1 MGEEGSFHYLLK
13 KKQVKPWTVDILS
26 LLILNK
32 YIFGTDHAA
41 KTHFVG
47 RPKKMN
53 EFDDDINIR
62 EQVFHNAIRE
72 YVIFLLLAILLVL
85 LSYIG
90 IRFFRKKADTDE
102 CYTGEDDVYVYKIS
116 LFLCTLTLAISFGAV
131 LLLPISII
139 SNEVLHLYPNS
150 YYVKWLN
157 SSLIHELWNQIFFLS
172 NLALFILMPFSYF
185 FTESEG
191 FSGSR
196 KGIMARLYETAV
208 VLVLL
213 GTVVFGIAWVAS
225 AFFDDDKSSQ
235 QTLFDVWHIYLP
247 YLYSCISF
255 LGVLVLLLCTPVG
268 FARMFTVMG
277 KLVVKPQFL
286 HDIDSDLYR
295 VTLTEED
302 LRRKIRHSNI
312 APSKIANGCASSDL
326 QKALEEVMKEKLVL
340 EKRKMASPLRRN
352 LGYPLVML
360 ILLAL
365 TAICVLMVSH
375 NIIQLLIGIKEL
387 PFGTKQIA
395 LGITSLSA
403 LGPAGAALEIVLIL
417 YLMCASVVGFYT
429 LPGFCHLKPKI
440 DDTTMV
446 LIIANCIVILVL
458 SSALPVLSR
467 TLGITNFDLLG
478 DFGSMEWLGNF
489 YIILLYNLVFAV
501 ATALCLVNKFSAT
514 IRQEI
519 IQRLKMVFQQDKR
532 SHSINYLNGSVGM
545 GTGSSSGVGLKDD

>member
-1 MGEEGSFHYLLK
+1 
-13 KKQVKPWTVDILS
+13 
-26 LLILNK
+26 
-32 YIFGTDHAA
+32 
-41 KTHFVG
+41 
-47 RPKKMN
+47 MN
-53 EFDDDINIR
+53 EFDDDIKIR
-62 EQVFHNAIRE
+62 EQVFQNAIRE
-72 YVIFLLLAILLVL
+72 YVIFLLLAILLIL

-90 IRFFRKKADTDE
+90 ITFFRKKADTDE

-116 LFLCTLTLAISFGAV
+116 LFLCTLTLAISVGAV

-139 SNEVLHLYPNS
+139 SNEVLHLYPHS

-157 SSLIHELWNQIFFLS
+157 SSLIHELWNEIFFLS

-196 KGIMARLYETAV
+196 KGIMARFYETAV
-208 VLVLL
+208 VLILL
-213 GTVVFGIAWVAS
+213 GIVVFGIAWVAS

-286 HDIDSDLYR
+286 HDIDIDLYR

-302 LRRKIRHSNI
+302 LRRKIKHSNF
-312 APSKIANGCASSDL
+312 APTKIANGCAPTDL
-326 QKALEEVMKEKLVL
+326 HKALEEIIKEKLAL
-340 EKRKMASPLRRN
+340 EKRKMVSPLRRN
-352 LGYPLVML
+352 LGYPLVIL

-365 TAICVLMVSH
+365 TAICVLMVIH
-375 NIIQLLIGIKEL
+375 NIFQLLIGIKEL

-429 LPGFCHLKPKI
+429 LPGFCHLRPKI

-446 LIIANCIVILVL
+446 LIIGNCIVILVL

-489 YIILLYNLVFAV
+489 YIILSYNLVFAV
-501 ATALCLVNKFSAT
+501 ATALCLVNKFTAT
-514 IRQEI
+514 VRQEI
-519 IQRLKMVFQQDKR
+519 IQRLKMVFQREKQR
-532 SHSINYLNGSVGM
+532 SHSLNYLNGAVSM
-545 GTGSSSGVGLKDD
+545 GSGGCNLKDD